1 MIFEVSATEDF
12 SCLSKMLDWFRIFSD
27 IFVLIFVAFGSSV
40 FRFSGFLF
48 LQVFEVF
55 DSGRFETRIEQC
67 NRVRKVSKIA
77 DFTNRFLRSKDG
89 RMGINEISIEKSEK
103 LEKFLK

>member
-12 SCLSKMLDWFRIFSD
+12 SWRSKMLDWFRIFSD
-27 IFVLIFVAFGSSV
+27 IFVFVAFGVSV
-40 FRFSGFLF
+40 FRF

-55 DSGRFETRIEQC
+55 ESGRFETRMEQC
-67 NRVRKVSKIA
+67 SKVRKVSKIA
-77 DFTNRFLRSKDG
+77 DFTNKFLCSRV
-89 RMGINEISIEKSEK
+89 MGINEVSTKKSEK